1 MELSPARQ
9 KLLFVVIVLVL
20 AVVGYVLV
28 VPALNK
34 KNAVPA
40 PSASPSTPAA
50 PAPST
55 AAPVATTVPA
65 GSVNIYDWLPF
76 TQQGLAEAAALATQ
90 FAKDYD
96 TFTYTESATSYIN
109 AMGGL
114 ITPQLAAVLRNAYS
128 TSGVASLRTSQKQTS
143 TATAS
148 IVSLRGFGPS
158 SLTFI
163 VSIAQKLATIN
174 GTTNSNTQYSV
185 TLTGSATGSTGQ
197 VGSWPAGG
205 WQVSDV
211 ELANQGNA

>member
-9 KLLFVVIVLVL
+9 KLLFVVIVLAL

-28 VPALNK
+28 VPALHK
-34 KNAVPA
+34 KNAAPA
-40 PSASPSTPAA
+40 PSASPSTPAG

-55 AAPVATTVPA
+55 AAPAAPVATTVPA

-76 TQQGLAEAAALATQ
+76 TQQGLGEAAALATQ

-96 TFTYTESATSYIN
+96 TFTYTESATSYTN

-114 ITPQLAAVLRNAYS
+114 ITTQLAAILQNAYS
-128 TSGVASLRTSQKQTS
+128 TSGVANLRTSQKQTS

-148 IVSLRGFGPS
+148 IVSLRAFGSS

-163 VSIAQKLATIN
+163 VSIAQKLATSN
-174 GTTNSNTQYSV
+174 GTSNSNTQYSV

-197 VGSWPAGG
+197 VGSW
-205 WQVSDV
+205 QVSDV
-211 ELANQGNA
+211 ELANQGNT